1 VLLIKKEK
9 TFFLLSHYK
18 WWAFYLGPILNM
30 SCFKGCKHLTRVLI
44 CTFLEYQYR
53 NQDADLFFLDVEFN
67 FLEVLAF
74 IFVLYSH
81 TGTLESCMMNGLQ
94 MNRMFIRVGWFSLEW
109 DWPKWKWGNWP
120 EWIGG
125 KCYISS
131 INFHVL
137 FSSCR

>member
-1 VLLIKKEK
+1 MLLIKKEK

-44 CTFLEYQYR
+44 CTFSEYQYR

-94 MNRMFIRVGWFSLEW
+94 MKKKSAILLAYFWMEMTVLAWGRQALFICISYAFSPIKSACLIW
-109 DWPKWKWGNWP
+109 
-120 EWIGG
+120 
-125 KCYISS
+125 
-131 INFHVL
+131 
-137 FSSCR
+137 

>member
-1 VLLIKKEK
+1 
-9 TFFLLSHYK
+9 
-18 WWAFYLGPILNM
+18 
-30 SCFKGCKHLTRVLI
+30 VLI

-109 DWPKWKWGNWP
+109 D
-120 EWIGG
+120 
-125 KCYISS
+125 
-131 INFHVL
+131 
-137 FSSCR
+137 

>member
-1 VLLIKKEK
+1 MLLIKKEK

-94 MNRMFIRVGWFSLEW
+94 MKKKSAILLAYFWMEMTVLAWGRQALFI
-109 DWPKWKWGNWP
+109 
-120 EWIGG
+120 
-125 KCYISS
+125 CISYML
-131 INFHVL
+131 L
-137 FSSCR
+137 FFIKSACLIW